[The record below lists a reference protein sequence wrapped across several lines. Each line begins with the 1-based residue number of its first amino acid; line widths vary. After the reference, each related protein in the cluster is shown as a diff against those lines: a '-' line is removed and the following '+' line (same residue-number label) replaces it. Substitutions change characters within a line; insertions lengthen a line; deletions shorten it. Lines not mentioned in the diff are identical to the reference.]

1 MNVEMEHGSVSANDQ
16 PLSDS
21 IRSIASLLCLG
32 NDVLLL
38 IADCLEPERS
48 IDALVCT
55 NRRLYLLLNSY
66 LYRCNVVDA
75 KSSAYTGPQD
85 MGMKDLPLCLLLKAA
100 S

>member
-38 IADCLEPERS
+38 IADSLESERS

-55 NRRLYLLLNSY
+55 NRRLYLLLNDF
-66 LYRCNVVDA
+66 LYKHNIIES
-75 KSSAYTGPQD
+75 KSSV
-85 MGMKDLPLCLLLKAA
+85 L
-100 S
+100 